1 MQEAANPEAACSL
14 ENSVASAVAAAAAV
28 AGTSYAAVAVG
39 VVAMTAVVD
48 RCCSAAT
55 VSEECV
61 DC

>member
-14 ENSVASAVAAAAAV
+14 ENSVASAVAAAAV

>member
-14 ENSVASAVAAAAAV
+14 ENSVASAVAAAAV
-28 AGTSYAAVAVG
+28 AGTSYAVVAVG

-48 RCCSAAT
+48 RCYSAAT